1 MNGRTLCGHFLLRYF
16 ASSKNIQMSYIQVS
30 FKVNNADVQAVLIA
44 VLSNE
49 GYEGFEEQEEA
60 LQAFVPAEHY
70 DEGFIKQLAEQ
81 HNISY
86 TIEAIKD
93 RNWNAS
99 WEENFEPVV
108 IDDFCSIIAH
118 FHNIEITTNHVIRIT
133 PKMSF
138 GTGHHATTRLM
149 IKAMRNID
157 FKGKRVFDFGSG
169 TGVLAI
175 LADQL
180 GAKHILA
187 IDNDEWAYLN
197 AQDNI
202 TTNNATHVV
211 VKQAVLD
218 EVQTEKF
225 DVILANINR
234 HILLQYMDQLGK
246 MLETNGNLLMSGLLV
261 EDEGIIVEA
270 ANSTGLKLLQRAED
284 NNWITLLFRHA

>member
-1 MNGRTLCGHFLLRYF
+1 
-16 ASSKNIQMSYIQVS
+16 MSYIQVS

-70 DEGFIKQLAEQ
+70 DEAFIKQLSEQ

-157 FKGKRVFDFGSG
+157 FKGKQVFDFGSG

-180 GAKHILA
+180 GAKHVLA

-197 AQDNI
+197 AHDNI

-218 EVQTEKF
+218 DVQTEKF

-246 MLETNGNLLMSGLLV
+246 MLETNGDLLMSGLLV